1 MRRSRKAEVSKAL
14 ALTTPIAPRLGDLI
28 QGSLGGNIT
37 NLKGELVKLNDK
49 FSRDL
54 DSAIKKANAKGADV
68 SRADFESSD
77 WKRGKDYTYS

>member
-1 MRRSRKAEVSKAL
+1 M
-14 ALTTPIAPRLGDLI
+14 
-28 QGSLGGNIT
+28 GGNIT
-37 NLKGELVKLNDK
+37 NLKGELVKLSDK